1 MPLRRFCPGSSNERH
16 FRFERNAQET
26 RNMMT
31 GRFLQWGCGALLGVM
46 VVVAQPG
53 PARAEVLADALVS
66 AYVNSGLLEQN
77 RALLR
82 AADEDVAQAVA
93 NLRPI
98 IDWTAG
104 ITREFSRV
112 RSGSSNAFNTGS
124 IGTAETTANIG
135 FTASLLIYDFGRSD
149 FLTEAA
155 KETVLATRETLRSVE
170 QQVLLIAVQA
180 YMDVI
185 RNREF
190 VDLRRNNLRLLQEEL
205 RAAQDRFEVGEV
217 TRTDVAQAEAAV
229 ALAQSGLA
237 VAEGDFARSVEEFR
251 EAVGRAPGD
260 LRPPDDLT
268 GLSSDIAA
276 AKAAAVERH
285 PDIIEAQHNVAAA
298 EINIRAAA
306 AAKRP
311 SVNLTGQL
319 ALDEELTGEGFSN
332 GGSVGVELRGPI
344 YQGGRLSSLERQ
356 ARAQRDAQLARL
368 HLAGLQV
375 RQDVGNAYANLRA
388 ARAGRAANIEAVR
401 AARVAFEGT
410 REEARL
416 GARTTLDVLDAEQDL
431 LDSRANLISAKADVV
446 IAAYSVL
453 ASLGNLTARDLNLA
467 VQTYDP
473 AAYYDVVKTA
483 PVPSSPQG
491 RKLDRVLRALGKY

>member
-1 MPLRRFCPGSSNERH
+1 MV
-16 FRFERNAQET
+16 
-26 RNMMT
+26 T
-31 GRFLQWGCGALLGVM
+31 GRLLRWGSGALLGLAM
-46 VVVAQPG
+46 IVAQPD
-53 PARAEVLADALVS
+53 PARAETLADALTS
-66 AYVNSGLLEQN
+66 AYVNSGLLQQN

-98 IDWTAG
+98 IDWSAD
-104 ITREFSRV
+104 IRRDFSR
-112 RSGSSNAFNTGS
+112 A
-124 IGTAETTANIG
+124 GTARFARNSGETTANLGITG
-135 FTASLLIYDFGRSD
+135 SLLLYDFGRSD

-155 KETVLATRETLRSVE
+155 KESVLATRETLRSVE
-170 QQVLLIAVQA
+170 QAVLLTAVRA

-190 VDLRRNNLRLLQEEL
+190 VSLRRNNLSLLQEEL
-205 RAAQDRFEVGEV
+205 RAAKDRFEVGEV

-237 VAEGDFARSVEEFR
+237 VAEGDQARAVEEFR

-260 LRPPDDLT
+260 LRAPDDLT
-268 GLSSDIAA
+268 GLGGDVAA
-276 AKAAAVERH
+276 AKAAAVQRH
-285 PDIIEAQHNVAAA
+285 PDILQAQRNVTVA
-298 EINIRAAA
+298 ELNIRAAE
-306 AAKRP
+306 AAKKP
-311 SVNLTGQL
+311 TLNLTGRLGTTNDL
-319 ALDEELTGEGFSN
+319 ADSEFSRS
-332 GGSVGVELRGPI
+332 GSVGLELRGPI

-356 ARAQRDAQLARL
+356 ARAQRDQRLAQL

-375 RQDVGNAYANLRA
+375 KQDVGNAFANLRA
-388 ARAGRAANIEAVR
+388 ARAGREANREAVR

-410 REEARL
+410 REEAKL

-431 LDSRANLISAKADVV
+431 LDAEANLISANADVV

-453 ASLGNLTARDLNLA
+453 AALGDLTARDLNLS

-473 AAYYDVVKTA
+473 AAYYDLVKDA
-483 PVPSSPQG
+483 PVPISPEG
-491 RKLDRVLRALGKY
+491 RKLDRVLRALGKN